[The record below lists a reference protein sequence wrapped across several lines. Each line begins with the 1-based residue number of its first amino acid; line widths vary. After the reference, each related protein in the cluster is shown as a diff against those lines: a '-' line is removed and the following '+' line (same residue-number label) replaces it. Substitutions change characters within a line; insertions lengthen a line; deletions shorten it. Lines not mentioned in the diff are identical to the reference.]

1 MTAAYFIP
9 HEHTVLK
16 KTMAKNRQSSHERSG
31 SHAPR
36 IMVVDDQPPR
46 AAILEQA
53 LNDAGCEVISRLT
66 SAQGLLKQV
75 EDYQPDVIIIDI
87 ESPDRDVL
95 EHMSVLNQ
103 HNPKPVI
110 MFSDEDDSD
119 TIEKAIRAGVSAYVV
134 DGLNPSRLKT
144 IMDVAV
150 ARFREYQ
157 ALRQELEKTRN
168 QLADRKTI
176 DEAKS
181 LLIKHK
187 QLSEEEAYHAIRKM
201 AMDKGQRMVD
211 VARNIISVM
220 KLLSE

>member
-1 MTAAYFIP
+1 M
-9 HEHTVLK
+9 
-16 KTMAKNRQSSHERSG
+16 
-31 SHAPR
+31 
-36 IMVVDDQPPR
+36 
-46 AAILEQA
+46 
-53 LNDAGCEVISRLT
+53 
-66 SAQGLLKQV
+66 
-75 EDYQPDVIIIDI
+75 
-87 ESPDRDVL
+87 
-95 EHMSVLNQ
+95 LNQ
-103 HNPKPVI
+103 HNPRPVI
-110 MFSDEDDSD
+110 MFSDEDDTA
-119 TIEKAIRAGVSAYVV
+119 TIEKAMRAGVSAYVV
-134 DGLNPSRLKT
+134 DGLNPSRLKS

>member
-95 EHMSVLNQ
+95 
-103 HNPKPVI
+103 
-110 MFSDEDDSD
+110 
-119 TIEKAIRAGVSAYVV
+119 
-134 DGLNPSRLKT
+134 
-144 IMDVAV
+144 
-150 ARFREYQ
+150 
-157 ALRQELEKTRN
+157 
-168 QLADRKTI
+168 
-176 DEAKS
+176 
-181 LLIKHK
+181 
-187 QLSEEEAYHAIRKM
+187 
-201 AMDKGQRMVD
+201 
-211 VARNIISVM
+211 
-220 KLLSE
+220 